1 MPISW
6 WVKNT
11 DFSSKSTLILRFR
24 CRTSCRASLQLQ
36 PEVSLIDLS
45 KKEGWSLGFFI
56 KCFFPE
62 KIEAWKR
69 WFYLCEKLWSLDVF
83 LDFLN
88 QWAKN
93 PCFVIWKVGL
103 SFTLLLAPGNCHL
116 LRSPVVSTSSVEL
129 AKVLERRIGV
139 FVVGTNVAGVSNFK
153 IKCDMY
159 TVWLYCMTCT
169 LLTYM

>member
-1 MPISW
+1 MQ
-6 WVKNT
+6 N
-11 DFSSKSTLILRFR
+11 
-24 CRTSCRASLQLQ
+24 QLQ
-36 PEVSLIDLS
+36 GFSPTPTGGITHRLVQKRRMKPWVFHQVFFSRKNWGLKKVILSLR
-45 KKEGWSLGFFI
+45 KTVKLG
-56 KCFFPE
+56 
-62 KIEAWKR
+62 R
-69 WFYLCEKLWSLDVF
+69 F